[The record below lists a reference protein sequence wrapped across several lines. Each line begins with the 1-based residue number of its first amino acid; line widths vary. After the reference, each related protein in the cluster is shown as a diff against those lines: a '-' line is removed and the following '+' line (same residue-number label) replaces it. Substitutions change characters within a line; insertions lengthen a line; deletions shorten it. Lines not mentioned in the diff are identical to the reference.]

1 MSFAYLSWVD
11 YYLREVG
18 RDQALLIE
26 KGKRMP
32 KLEDYEL
39 EEQYKEMLDE
49 VYGMVKV
56 AGYEYETSRALY
68 ELDPIAYR
76 VGFNDWLDSLDDC
89 EDCEKNPIECECE
102 A

>member
-1 MSFAYLSWVD
+1 VIVAYLSRVD
-11 YYLREVG
+11 YYSREVG

-56 AGYEYETSRALY
+56 AGYKYETSRALY
-68 ELDPIAYR
+68 ELDPVAYR
-76 VGFNDWLDSLDDC
+76 VGFNDWLDSLDNC
-89 EDCEKNPIECECE
+89 EDCDKNPIECECE